1 MAAVTICSD
10 FRAPKE
16 EICHCFYPSIC
27 HEVMGPDAIILVFW
41 MLSFKSAFH
50 SPLSLSSRGSLAPLC
65 FLPIEWYHLH
75 IWGCWRFSRL
85 SGFQVVTHADG
96 TMYRTAGWFKMRKEF
111 DRAVC
116 CHPVCLIYV
125 LSTSWEMLGWMSYT
139 GTINAVILGFWFC

>member
-27 HEVMGPDAIILVFW
+27 HEVMRPDVTILVF
-41 MLSFKSAFH
+41 LYLVLTLV
-50 SPLSLSSRGSLAPLC
+50 LSLSSFTFVKRLFSSSLLSANRVVSPAHLRLLT
-65 FLPIEWYHLH
+65 FLPP
-75 IWGCWRFSRL
+75 IWIPGCNSCRWNHV
-85 SGFQVVTHADG
+85 QD
-96 TMYRTAGWFKMRKEF
+96 GWFKMRKEF